1 MPEEQF
7 ERLGA
12 ALVSARKGRGFTQE
26 RLSDVSG
33 VSVRYISKIE
43 HGKVNP
49 SYEVLGKLEKAL
61 GVSFDLFLNPATG
74 QEEEMLQDIIRL
86 YKACSLSGKRLIAA
100 TTRAL
105 ANELMETTLG
115 EQGKK

>member
-12 ALVSARKGRGFTQE
+12 ALKSALKGRGFTQE

-33 VSVRYISKIE
+33 VSVRYISRIE
-43 HGKVNP
+43 HGNVNP

-61 GVSFDLFLNPATG
+61 GVSFDSFLEPATDR
-74 QEEEMLQDIIRL
+74 EEEMLQDINKL
-86 YKACSLSGKRLIAA
+86 YRACTSTGKRLIAA
-100 TTRAL
+100 TVRAL
-105 ANELMETTLG
+105 ANELMETKL
-115 EQGKK
+115 EHQEEK